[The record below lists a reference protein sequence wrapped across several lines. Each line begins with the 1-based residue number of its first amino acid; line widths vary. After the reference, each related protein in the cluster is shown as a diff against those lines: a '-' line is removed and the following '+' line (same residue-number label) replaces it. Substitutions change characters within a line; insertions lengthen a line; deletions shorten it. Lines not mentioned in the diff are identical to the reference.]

1 MPVEN
6 LEFINKPDV
15 SAKMISEYKHKVHDY
30 QFLYSHLIIPVALI
44 VGGLGTFI
52 LVLKIFRMWACITI
66 TAIYVSMVV
75 AFLISRNKIGIRF
88 GRKSAKR
95 WLKKQ
100 NVGYSDVTIQNVDV
114 YQMELPYID
123 KTSVRYRLNKT
134 GLTVSFR
141 EITGEWYRSRFI
153 VKDVRESFV
162 QNHATFD
169 LTNAILT
176 LPCDKFGNLRGGTTD
191 AQK

>member
-30 QFLYSHLIIPVALI
+30 QFLYSHLIIPVILI
-44 VGGLGTFI
+44 IGGLGTFI
-52 LVLKIFRMWACITI
+52 LVLKIFRMWACITL
-66 TAIYVSMVV
+66 TVIYACLVM
-75 AFLISRNKIGIRF
+75 AFLICRNKIGFKF
-88 GRKSAKR
+88 GKACARK

-100 NVGYSDVTIQNVDV
+100 YPEYSESTIQNMDV
-114 YQMELPYID
+114 YRKELPYANTISIRHRMED
-123 KTSVRYRLNKT
+123 
-134 GLTVSFR
+134 GGMTVSFR
-141 EITGEWYRSRFI
+141 EITGEWCRSKYI

-176 LPCDKFGNLRGGTTD
+176 LPCDKFGNLRGE
-191 AQK
+191 KCR